1 MCIWPGGG
9 AILSLTLTTNIC
21 HLVCAPGSNHPI
33 SDWPSVCPHHQLVM
47 MYLCHPLLFS
57 FIYKKGLRGMEFY
70 RKFMRSPCS
79 LCCSRAPEL
88 PDSSPRTA
96 ARRSQAKVTSILT
109 ILDVFSSRAASRDTQ
124 IKHPHRCNTIF
135 CYSSGNRMDSS
146 ITHFPAT
153 ANGSPEPRRHIDAKN
168 NYADVC

>member
-1 MCIWPGGG
+1 M
-9 AILSLTLTTNIC
+9 
-21 HLVCAPGSNHPI
+21 HPI
-33 SDWPSVCPHHQLVM
+33 SDWPSVCSHHSLVM
-47 MYLCHPLLFS
+47 TYLCRLPLWS
-57 FIYKKGLRGMEFY
+57 FIYIKKKRTRRDGVY
-70 RKFMRSPCS
+70 RKHPSFKFMRSPRS
-79 LCCSRAPEL
+79 LCCSGAPEL
-88 PDSSPRTA
+88 RDLSPQTA

-109 ILDVFSSRAASRDTQ
+109 IVDVFSSRAASRDTQ
-124 IKHPHRCNTIF
+124 IKHPHRCNAIF